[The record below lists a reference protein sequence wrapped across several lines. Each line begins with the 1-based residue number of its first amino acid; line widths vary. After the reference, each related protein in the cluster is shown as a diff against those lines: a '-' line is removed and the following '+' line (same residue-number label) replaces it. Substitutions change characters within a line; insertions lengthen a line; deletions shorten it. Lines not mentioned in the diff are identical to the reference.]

1 MEKIIIVWEKEALS
15 RIDIIKNIIAS
26 NATEIL
32 IINPE
37 SPDYEEIIKKA
48 NNSSVL
54 ILNDTTPKTLKKEI
68 TEEFNKVFELKSREL
83 LDVEVKSLI
92 DETPRY
98 DRFLKKWKKDN
109 RRPANSNSK
118 KKWNR

>member
-1 MEKIIIVWEKEALS
+1 MEKIIIVWEKEALN

-26 NATEIL
+26 HATEIL

-48 NNSSVL
+48 NNESVF
-54 ILNDTTPKTLKKEI
+54 ILNDTTPKALKKEI
-68 TEEFNKVFELKSREL
+68 TEEFNRVFELKSREIL
-83 LDVEVKSLI
+83 NVDVKPLM

-98 DRFLKKWKKDN
+98 ARFLKKWKKDN
-109 RRPANSNSK
+109 RRPANLQSK

>member
-1 MEKIIIVWEKEALS
+1 MEKIIIVWEKEALN

-48 NNSSVL
+48 NNESVF
-54 ILNDTTPKTLKKEI
+54 IINDTTPNTLRKEI
-68 TEEFNKVFELKSREL
+68 AEEFNKVFELKSREVL
-83 LDVEVKSLI
+83 NVDVKPLI

-98 DRFLKKWKKDN
+98 DRFLKKWKKNN
-109 RRPANSNSK
+109 RRPANLQSK
-118 KKWNR
+118 KKWNK

>member
-1 MEKIIIVWEKEALS
+1 MEKIIIVWEKEALN

-48 NNSSVL
+48 NNESVF
-54 ILNDTTPKTLKKEI
+54 IINDTTPNTLRKEI
-68 TEEFNKVFELKSREL
+68 AEEFNKVFELKSREV
-83 LDVEVKSLI
+83 LDVKVNPLME
-92 DETPRY
+92 ETPWY
-98 DRFLKKWKKDN
+98 DRFLKKWKKNN
-109 RRPANSNSK
+109 RRPANLQSK
-118 KKWNR
+118 KKWNK

>member
-1 MEKIIIVWEKEALS
+1 MEKIIIVWEKEALN

-48 NNSSVL
+48 NNESVF

-68 TEEFNKVFELKSREL
+68 AEEFNRIFELKSREVL
-83 LDVEVKSLI
+83 HVKVNPLM

-109 RRPANSNSK
+109 RRPANLQSK

>member
-109 RRPANSNSK
+109 HWPKYQK
-118 KKWNR
+118 KK